1 MIQTALYFALGF
13 LAAVLLALLVAP
25 PIWRRAT
32 YLTRKRVEAET
43 PLTLNEIQAQRDGL
57 RAEHALANR
66 KLELMLEGAK
76 AKAASQLAEVSEKDR
91 LARKLADEL
100 TQREQ
105 KISELEAVMAS
116 RKENFDKVSAASA
129 GQEKLLEQRAAE
141 LELLHRRLASLATN
155 ADSLKIDLAA
165 QSTRIDN
172 LSDELKTA
180 RKDKRDSEEQKR
192 KAETELKELRH
203 SLEQET
209 KRRSELDT
217 QASALLRQFTDSEA
231 KLARREKD
239 VERANERLRKV
250 LADGRKQSVTTGDVP
265 RGKQALIQVQES
277 EVLREQMNNLAAQVI
292 AMTAKLE
299 GSDSLIDQ
307 LIGKNGS
314 GAAIVHDANG
324 KVIVSLADRIR
335 TLQDATSS
343 AGKTTEPR

>member
-13 LAAVLLALLVAP
+13 LAAVLLALLVVP

-66 KLELMLEGAK
+66 KLELMLENAQAK
-76 AKAASQLAEVSEKDR
+76 AGKQLAEVSEKDR
-91 LARKLADEL
+91 YVRKLAQDLE
-100 TQREQ
+100 QREQ
-105 KISELEAVMAS
+105 KISELEAMLTSGKETIKKAS
-116 RKENFDKVSAASA
+116 ATSA

-155 ADSLKIDLAA
+155 GDSLKIDLAA

-172 LSDELKTA
+172 LSDDLKSA
-180 RKDKRDSEEQKR
+180 RQDKRDSDEQKR
-192 KAETELKELRH
+192 KAEMELKALRH

-217 QASALLRQFTDSEA
+217 QANALLRQFADSEA

-239 VERANERLRKV
+239 FERANERLRKV
-250 LADGRKQSVTTGDVP
+250 LAEGRKQPVIAGDVP
-265 RGKQALIQVQES
+265 RGKQAFIQAQEDD
-277 EVLREQMNNLAAQVI
+277 VLREQMNGLAAQVI

-299 GSDSLIDQ
+299 GSGSLIDE
-307 LIGKNGS
+307 LLGKKGNG
-314 GAAIVHDANG
+314 DAVARDADGN
-324 KVIVSLADRIR
+324 VIVSLADRIR
-335 TLQDATSS
+335 TLQNVVSK
-343 AGKTTEPR
+343 AGKSAEP